1 MFFFNKKHSI
11 AESGLLKGITDNHSH
26 ILPGVDDGAESLEKS
41 LSIMAYLEKEGVS
54 ELWLTPH
61 IMEDVP
67 NTTEDLECRFSEF
80 QKEYTGR
87 ITLHLAAEYMIDTL
101 YEERLE
107 SRDLLTHGEDIVL
120 LETSANTPPV
130 NLWDIIERTMREGY
144 RPIMAHPER
153 YCYMSP
159 DDYKRLKQMGCLF
172 QLNLPSMA
180 GAYGEHVQRRAEDIL
195 AKGMYDM
202 IGSDCHRLSF
212 TEHYYRAAVLKSK
225 TIAQLKALAEK

>member
-11 AESGLLKGITDNHSH
+11 EESGLLRGITDNHSH
-26 ILPGVDDGAESLEKS
+26 ILPGVDDGAAFIEKS
-41 LSIMAYLEKEGVS
+41 LLILSYLESTGGS
-54 ELWLTPH
+54 DLWLTPH

-67 NTTEDLECRFSEF
+67 NTSAGLKERFSDF
-80 QKEYTGR
+80 CKEYSGP
-87 ITLHLAAEYMIDTL
+87 IHLHLAAEYMIDNL

-107 SRDLLTHGEDIVL
+107 ADDLLTHGDDTVL

-130 NLWDIIERTMREGY
+130 NLWEIIEQTMRKGY

-159 DDYKRLKQMGCLF
+159 DDYKRLKSMGCLF
-172 QLNLPSMA
+172 QLNLPSLA
-180 GAYGEHVQRRAEDIL
+180 GAYGENVRNRAEDLL
-195 AKGMYDM
+195 AKGLYDM
-202 IGSDCHRLSF
+202 TGSDCHRRSF

-225 TIAQLKALAEK
+225 TIDLLKDLLAK